1 MITKYTKLKR
11 QTHDLRNSGRP
22 VEPEN
27 RRSTSRT
34 PNKGRVHVNLF
45 FNFFIF
51 LPTKSSFEHTR
62 INAHCKNC
70 SWCFCLPC
78 ATHDETKEHFSITR
92 RKLAWSRFRKS
103 AKIYILNFLKPHSAC
118 LYGAESGYVWAPL
131 PTPPVDITGY
141 VWAPLPQ
148 AN

>member
-1 MITKYTKLKR
+1 
-11 QTHDLRNSGRP
+11 LRNSGRP

-34 PNKGRVHVNLF
+34 PNKGRVHVN
-45 FNFFIF
+45 IF
-51 LPTKSSFEHTR
+51 LNCFDFPPTKSSLETYTDKF
-62 INAHCKNC
+62 IKKKLQFVL
-70 SWCFCLPC
+70 SLPC
-78 ATHDETKEHFSITR
+78 ATHEETKNKNKYT
-92 RKLAWSRFRKS
+92 KKTCAVALDRFRKC
-103 AKIYILNFLKPHSAC
+103 AKTCMLNFLNTFS
-118 LYGAESGYVWAPL
+118 LLGTESGYVWAPL